1 MDLTMRGIKNEARRR
16 ILEARVRPVWAT
28 LLFWIL
34 AALLLLLI
42 LKLTGYLDF
51 LITVYRNFQTEIN
64 LRAGALSELGQT
76 ELYVAMTLI
85 LEELLLQTPYPAV
98 APLGYVL
105 AAAVALMLAVL
116 HTGHTYLCLQTAR
129 REIPRYRDLFEGFR
143 VFFRICGV
151 LLLRAALV
159 TAGLLLFF
167 VPGLYLWYR
176 YRFAVYVLFDSPEL
190 GPVACLREAAR
201 RSAGYRWKLLGLD
214 LSFLLWYIVSY
225 LTMVFLSVPVL
236 ELWVH
241 PFRQI
246 SRCVL
251 YDRIS
256 GRVPEPD
263 PEPEPPVSGGEE

>member
-1 MDLTMRGIKNEARRR
+1 MDLSIRRIKYDARRR

-28 LLFWIL
+28 LLFWAL
-34 AALLLLLI
+34 AALLVLLI
-42 LKLTGYLDF
+42 LKLTGYMDYF
-51 LITVYRNFQTEIN
+51 LTAFQNFQVQLN
-64 LRAGALSELGQT
+64 SRAGEFAELSQT
-76 ELYVAMTLI
+76 ELYISIYLL
-85 LEELLLQTPYPAV
+85 LEEVLLQTPYPSV
-98 APLGYVL
+98 SPVGYVL
-105 AAAVALMLAVL
+105 AAAVVLMLAVL
-116 HTGHTYLCLQTAR
+116 HAGHTFLCFETAR
-129 REIPRYRDLFEGFR
+129 GEETKYRDLFEGFR
-143 VFFRICGV
+143 AIFRVSAV
-151 LLLRAALV
+151 LLLRTLLV
-159 TAGLLLFF
+159 TAGLILFLL
-167 VPGLYLWYR
+167 PGIYLWYR
-176 YRFAVYVLFDSPEL
+176 YRFAVYVLFDQPEL

-214 LSFLLWYIVSY
+214 LSFLLWYVVSY